1 MEEHCNGFNWYLPL
15 CCFSGRLSPHWLNA
29 ELSKG
34 HQLTILKAEALK
46 CLCIPDNM
54 IFHWKLIF
62 KQEYMIHFMTKISL
76 YPPKVTLYQLTIL
89 KVKALR
95 CFCQLWICFPLF
107 TLFWKKILCVQIT
120 WTYCNWAVNK
130 KRVTLCLQQ
139 SSLNVGHYFCKDSA
153 FDIQAC
159 IFLTHWCIRCITGI
173 LGGVIYGGGGDI
185 PSDLIHPV
193 LLILISLN
201 CASDYHDK

>member
-1 MEEHCNGFNWYLPL
+1 M
-15 CCFSGRLSPHWLNA
+15 
-29 ELSKG
+29 
-34 HQLTILKAEALK
+34 K

-54 IFHWKLIF
+54 IFHRKLNF
-62 KQEYMIHFMTKISL
+62 KQQYMIHFMTKISL

-95 CFCQLWICFPLF
+95 CFCQLGICFPLFTF
-107 TLFWKKILCVQIT
+107 TLFWKKILCVKIT
-120 WTYCNWAVNK
+120 RTYCNWAVNK

-159 IFLTHWCIRCITGI
+159 IFFDTLMYPMYNWDTGRRCIRGR
-173 LGGVIYGGGGDI
+173 GGY
-185 PSDLIHPV
+185 PL
-193 LLILISLN
+193 
-201 CASDYHDK
+201 